1 MASAGTQETKIREGH
16 RMAAGRDSQQNEQAL
31 IDAILSGEQER
42 FDELYAHY
50 RNRVFGFAL
59 RRVGSRAD
67 ADDITQ
73 EVFLQVYRSI
83 SSYQGRASLATWIFG
98 IAHNVTCRHYR
109 SKGGP
114 SVPLEACD
122 VMDEMKVTPTP
133 ERRMDAARAVD
144 KCTETLQRNRTPEHL
159 EIFRLFYGLGRPLR
173 SIARSTGKPTDS
185 VKDSLR
191 RSRNLLMRDIPDLR
205 SALMASGASA

>member
-1 MASAGTQETKIREGH
+1 MTTASIANGTRHDERV
-16 RMAAGRDSQQNEQAL
+16 L
-31 IDAILSGEQER
+31 VDAILAGERER
-42 FDELYAHY
+42 FDELYARY
-50 RNRVFGFAL
+50 RDRVFGFAL

-114 SVPLEACD
+114 SVSLETCD
-122 VMDEMKVTPTP
+122 VGEQMQVTPSP

-144 KCTETLQRNRTPEHL
+144 KCTETLERSRTPEHL

-173 SIARSTGKPTDS
+173 SIAAATGKPTDS

-191 RSRNLLMRDIPDLR
+191 RSRNLLIRDIPDIR